1 MEAKTTGEG
10 GKAVT
15 PLFPTGEVSVSRA
28 ALDLLTAAGIPP
40 RALVERHVSGDFGLV
55 GGKAARENL
64 LAAQT
69 GVRVL
74 SRYALGEDG
83 SEQEVWVVTDKTRT
97 KTMVLDPR
105 EYGVGR

>member
-1 MEAKTTGEG
+1 MEAKTTGAG

-28 ALDLLTAAGIPP
+28 ALDLLTAVGVPP
-40 RALVERHVSGDFGLV
+40 RLLIERHVSGDFGLV
-55 GGKAARENL
+55 VGRAAQENL
-64 LAAQT
+64 VAAKT

-83 SEQEVWVVTDKTRT
+83 TGEVWVVTDKTRSR
-97 KTMVLDPR
+97 TMLFDPR
-105 EYGVGR
+105 EYRRSL